1 MDQKSITQNIDTK
14 PDVAKYSLRMEE
26 DFFKYFSLG
35 QAISKCNSSYKCF
48 KCGGSYNISMSET
61 NLSKCNKKDDDN
73 DQATEE
79 TSNICFSGLIKI
91 VVKIFEY
98 FLIVNIIELY

>member
-1 MDQKSITQNIDTK
+1 
-14 PDVAKYSLRMEE
+14 
-26 DFFKYFSLG
+26 
-35 QAISKCNSSYKCF
+35 
-48 KCGGSYNISMSET
+48 MSET
-61 NLSKCNKKDDDN
+61 NLSKCNKKDDDKN

>member
-1 MDQKSITQNIDTK
+1 
-14 PDVAKYSLRMEE
+14 
-26 DFFKYFSLG
+26 
-35 QAISKCNSSYKCF
+35 
-48 KCGGSYNISMSET
+48 MSET
-61 NLSKCNKKDDDN
+61 NLSKCNKKDDDKN

-79 TSNICFSGLIKI
+79 TSNICLSGLIKI